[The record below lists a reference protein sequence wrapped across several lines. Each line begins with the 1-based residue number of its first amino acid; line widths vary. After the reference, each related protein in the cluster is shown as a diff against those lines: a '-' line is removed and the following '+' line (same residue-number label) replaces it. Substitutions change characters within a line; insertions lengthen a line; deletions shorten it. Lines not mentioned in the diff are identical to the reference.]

1 MTNIKKISLSSCC
14 KYLLLAACCAIM
26 PGAVTAAGLDGATLV
41 QERNCYGCHNQTDA
55 LIGPPYSAIAARHAA
70 RKDLMVDV
78 LARKIIEGGAGNWG
92 VVPMVPSE
100 QVSEDEAKVIARW
113 ILDLGR

>member
-1 MTNIKKISLSSCC
+1 MININRISLTHCC
-14 KYLLLAACCAIM
+14 QSLLLAACCVTPA
-26 PGAVTAAGLDGATLV
+26 AVMAAGLDGATLV

-78 LARKIIEGGAGNWG
+78 LARKIIDGGAGNWG
-92 VVPMVPSE
+92 VVPMVPNE
-100 QVSEDEAKVIARW
+100 QVSEDEARTIARW
-113 ILDLGR
+113 ILDGGK

>member
-1 MTNIKKISLSSCC
+1 MTSINRISLSHCC
-14 KYLLLAACCAIM
+14 RSLLLAACCVTPA
-26 PGAVTAAGLDGATLV
+26 AVMAAGLDGATLV
-41 QERNCYGCHNQTDA
+41 QERNCYGCHHQTDA
-55 LIGPPYSAIAARHAA
+55 LIGPPYSAIAARHAS